1 MFQVRMK
8 SNLGGGYIEEFKQL
22 KQVRVESY
30 F

>member
-8 SNLGGGYIEEFKQL
+8 SNLGGGYVEEFKQL
-22 KQVRVESY
+22 KQGHVESY